1 MNLDVNLLPKSSK
14 KLGGFDAFLLF
25 IIIVGVLLI
34 IAFFGFYTPIN
45 NKTTLENQIE
55 DRKQELTI
63 VTAKTKEYTDLVNR
77 VSAQTDR
84 NKTIVSLKDNYILQS
99 AVLEDIE
106 LSLHR
111 DIILTNISLTQSSID
126 IKGESN
132 DYDTIAQ
139 SIVNLREK
147 DYFVGGSFKSVE
159 LDSEELYTFDM
170 SISVENPEI
179 HEVIDEDDIEG
190 NEEEVEDTDET
201 E

>member
-1 MNLDVNLLPKSSK
+1 MVAMNLDVNLLPKSK
-14 KLGGFDAFLLF
+14 KRLSAVDTFLL
-25 IIIVGVLLI
+25 ILIIVGVFLI
-34 IAFFGFYTPIN
+34 VAIVGFYLPIN

-126 IKGESN
+126 IKGE
-132 DYDTIAQ
+132 
-139 SIVNLREK
+139 
-147 DYFVGGSFKSVE
+147 
-159 LDSEELYTFDM
+159 
-170 SISVENPEI
+170 
-179 HEVIDEDDIEG
+179 
-190 NEEEVEDTDET
+190 
-201 E
+201 